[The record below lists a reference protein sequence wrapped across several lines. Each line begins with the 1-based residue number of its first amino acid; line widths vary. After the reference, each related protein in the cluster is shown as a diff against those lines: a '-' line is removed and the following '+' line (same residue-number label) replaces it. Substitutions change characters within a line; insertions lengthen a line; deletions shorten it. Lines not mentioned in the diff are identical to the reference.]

1 MSLLRTIEQKLNLS
15 ADSSGPVRGTL
26 SMGRIGMIWLAAN
39 LVVTTLLT
47 GTLFIPSVPLT
58 TAVWLITAGTIIG
71 AVVLVLI
78 GNVGTRTGLPT
89 TALTRGSFGI
99 RGSYLPV
106 AANIIV
112 LMGWSWVQAM
122 LAGITVDYLV
132 ESLTGYSNPAL
143 FSILCET
150 IVVILAIR
158 GHDGIAKIE
167 PWLAVIMLAIMGW
180 IFYTVFNKFSLA
192 ELNSLP
198 APAEGALTGGLVLDV
213 VIATAISWTVLSADI
228 NRTAKSQKA
237 GIIGSGVGYVLSTI
251 ISMTL
256 GATVFAYVLLSGT
269 EAIAFDP
276 VTVVSAFGAPLA
288 IVIFFSVMATNT
300 MAVFGMT
307 TSLVNARAE
316 GNMRFLPAALILGVV
331 SIAGSTFFGLLDRFT
346 NFMMM
351 IGSFFVPVFAV
362 VIVDYYIISRCSY
375 TRDILRAT
383 NGRYWYKSGFNP
395 AAIICWVV
403 GAALSYVLAYVW
415 PSPIGATIPTFVLT
429 FVLYFALSARR
440 MQKKYHEQEHL
451 ALSA

>member
-1 MSLLRTIEQKLNLS
+1 MSLLRTIEQKLNLT
-15 ADSSGPVRGTL
+15 ADSSGPVRGSL
-26 SMGRIGMIWLAAN
+26 SLGRIGMIWLAAN
-39 LVVTTLLT
+39 LVVTTMLT
-47 GTLFIPSVPLT
+47 GTLFIPSVPWGVT
-58 TAVWLITAGTIIG
+58 VGLIAAGTIIG

-78 GNVGTRTGLPT
+78 GNIGTRTGLPT

-132 ESLTGYSNPAL
+132 NSLTGYSNPVL
-143 FSILCET
+143 FSVLCET
-150 IVVILAIR
+150 IVVVLAIR
-158 GHDGIAKIE
+158 GHEGIAKIE

-180 IFYTVFNKFSLA
+180 IFYSVFSTFSPVQ
-192 ELNSLP
+192 LNSLP
-198 APAEGALTGGLVLDV
+198 APEEGALTGGLVLDV

-237 GIIGSGVGYVLSTI
+237 GIIGSGVGYVLSTV

-256 GATVFAYVLLSGT
+256 GATVFAYVLLQGA
-269 EAIAFDP
+269 EATAFDP
-276 VTVVSAFGAPLA
+276 GTVVAAFGAPIA
-288 IVIFFSVMATNT
+288 VVIFFSVMATNT

-316 GNMRFLPAALILGVV
+316 GNMRFLPAALILGVL
-331 SIAGSTFFGLLDRFT
+331 SIAGSTFFGLLDSFT
-346 NFMMM
+346 NFMML

-362 VIVDYYIISRCSY
+362 VIVDYYIIARRSY
-375 TRDILRAT
+375 TKDILRAC
-383 NGRYWYKSGFNP
+383 NGRYWFRSRFNP

-403 GAALSYVLAYVW
+403 GAGLSYVLAYIW
-415 PSPIGATIPTFVLT
+415 PSPIGATTPTFVLT
-429 FVLYFALSARR
+429 FLLYLALSSSRI
-440 MQKKYHEQEHL
+440 QKKDKEQEHL
-451 ALSA
+451 ALNA